1 MIESIIIFLET
12 NNIGFPEYKAIRS
25 KIEQQNTEML
35 SLIAITFFFCLSI
48 LHLLSLGI
56 DTFRIDRALYFIGI
70 IGIFILR
77 ILSEESIENNKIN
90 PKLVGYAKILFFAY
104 GIADGIILHPTTS
117 SLVFILMLVAIPIL
131 FIDRPIIIIT
141 ETIMA
146 AASFIFAC
154 LIFKTGD
161 ALASDLVCTALC
173 GFIAIIVGCHLS
185 HYRCK
190 ALDGEQKVHTLLFGV
205 GNNIDSA
212 PKAKDDATCKSLS
225 KLSPLSFEGKLSC
238 ICLDTNDICLL
249 DPSQDPKP
257 RTKMLSSVSSIVH
270 ELFDDDHIFSH
281 TSKKFIIFATNVT
294 QDKLDVLTN
303 QLNHHIQKAGY
314 SARVNSLKGNPGQS
328 IKTLVDETI
337 FNNDYRFNSIF

>member
-1 MIESIIIFLET
+1 MIELIFIFLET
-12 NNIGFPEYKAIRS
+12 NNIGILEYKAIRS
-25 KIEQQNTEML
+25 KIEQQNTKML
-35 SLIAITFFFCLSI
+35 SLIATTFYFCLTI
-48 LHLLSLGI
+48 LYLLSLSI
-56 DTFRIDRALYFIGI
+56 DTFRFGRALYFIGV
-70 IGIFILR
+70 IGVFILAV
-77 ILSEESIENNKIN
+77 LSERSIEHNKIN
-90 PKLVGYAKILFFAY
+90 PKLVGCAKILFFAY

-117 SLVFILMLVAIPIL
+117 SLVFILMLVATPIL

-146 AASFIFAC
+146 AISFIFAC

-173 GFIAIIVGCHLS
+173 GLAAIIFGCRLS

-190 ALDGEQKVHTLLFGV
+190 ALDGEQKVYTLLFGV
-205 GNNIDSA
+205 GNNIIPA
-212 PKAKDDATCKSLS
+212 PKTKDNTACKSL
-225 KLSPLSFEGKLSC
+225 LRLLPLSFEGKLSC
-238 ICLDTNDICLL
+238 ICLDTKDICLL
-249 DPSQDPKP
+249 DSSQDPEP
-257 RTKMLSSVSSIVH
+257 RAEVLNSVSSIVH

-303 QLNHHIQKAGY
+303 KLNHRIQKAGY
-314 SARVNSLKGNPGQS
+314 SARVNSLKGSPGQS

-337 FNNDYRFNSIF
+337 FNNDYRFNFIF

>member
-12 NNIGFPEYKAIRS
+12 NDIGFPEYKAIRS

-70 IGIFILR
+70 IGVFILR
-77 ILSEESIENNKIN
+77 ILSEESIEHNKIN

-104 GIADGIILHPTTS
+104 GIADGIILHPTAS
-117 SLVFILMLVAIPIL
+117 SLVFILMLVSIPIL

-190 ALDGEQKVHTLLFGV
+190 ALDGEQKVYTLLFGV
-205 GNNIDSA
+205 GNNINPV

-257 RTKMLSSVSSIVH
+257 RTEMLSSVSSIVH

-303 QLNHHIQKAGY
+303 KLNHRIQKAGY
-314 SARVNSLKGNPGQS
+314 SARVNSLKGSPGQS

-337 FNNDYRFNSIF
+337 FNNDYRFNFIF

>member
-12 NNIGFPEYKAIRS
+12 NDIGFPEYKAIRS

-70 IGIFILR
+70 IGVFILR
-77 ILSEESIENNKIN
+77 ILSEESIEHNKIN

-104 GIADGIILHPTTS
+104 GIADGIILHPTAS
-117 SLVFILMLVAIPIL
+117 SLVFILMLVSIPIL

-190 ALDGEQKVHTLLFGV
+190 ALDGEQKVYTLLFGV
-205 GNNIDSA
+205 GNNINPV

-257 RTKMLSSVSSIVH
+257 RTEMLSSVSSIVH

-303 QLNHHIQKAGY
+303 KLNHRIQKAGY

>member
-12 NNIGFPEYKAIRS
+12 NDIGFLEYKAI
-25 KIEQQNTEML
+25 KPEIKQQNAKVL
-35 SLIAITFFFCLSI
+35 SLIVFTFYFYLNILFLLSI
-48 LHLLSLGI
+48 GI
-56 DTFRIDRALYFIGI
+56 DTFRFGRVLYFIGI
-70 IGIFILR
+70 ISAFVLML
-77 ILSEESIENNKIN
+77 LSERSIEHNKIN

-117 SLVFILMLVAIPIL
+117 SLVFILMLFAIPIL

-146 AASFIFAC
+146 AISFIFAC

-161 ALASDLVCTALC
+161 ALASDLVRTALC
-173 GFIAIIVGCHLS
+173 GLIAIIFGCRLS

-190 ALDGEQKVHTLLFGV
+190 ALDDEQKVHALLFGV
-205 GNNIDSA
+205 GDNIDPAS
-212 PKAKDDATCKSLS
+212 KAKDNTVCKSLL
-225 KLSPLSFEGKLSC
+225 KLSSLSFEGKLSC
-238 ICLDTNDICLL
+238 ICLDTEDIRLL
-249 DPSQDPKP
+249 DSSQDPEP
-257 RTKMLSSVSSIVH
+257 RTKMLSSVSSIVY

-281 TSKKFIIFATNVT
+281 NNEKFIIFVPNVA
-294 QDKLDVLTN
+294 QDKLDALTN

-314 SARVNSLKGNPGQS
+314 SARVNSLKSNPGQY

>member
-1 MIESIIIFLET
+1 M
-12 NNIGFPEYKAIRS
+12 G
-25 KIEQQNTEML
+25 
-35 SLIAITFFFCLSI
+35 C
-48 LHLLSLGI
+48 
-56 DTFRIDRALYFIGI
+56 
-70 IGIFILR
+70 
-77 ILSEESIENNKIN
+77 
-90 PKLVGYAKILFFAY
+90 AKILFFAY

-117 SLVFILMLVAIPIL
+117 SLVLILMLVAIPIL

-173 GFIAIIVGCHLS
+173 CFIAIIVGCHLS

-190 ALDGEQKVHTLLFGV
+190 ALDGEQKVYTLLFGV
-205 GNNIDSA
+205 GNNINPV

-257 RTKMLSSVSSIVH
+257 RTEMLSSVSSIVH
-270 ELFDDDHIFSH
+270 ELFDDDHIFSYNNE
-281 TSKKFIIFATNVT
+281 KFIIFVPNVT

-314 SARVNSLKGNPGQS
+314 SARVNSLKSNPGQS

-337 FNNDYRFNSIF
+337 FNNDYRFNFIF

>member
-1 MIESIIIFLET
+1 MIELIFIFLET
-12 NNIGFPEYKAIRS
+12 NNIGILEYKAIRS
-25 KIEQQNTEML
+25 KIEQQNTKML
-35 SLIAITFFFCLSI
+35 SLIATTFYFCLTI
-48 LHLLSLGI
+48 LYLLSLSI
-56 DTFRIDRALYFIGI
+56 DTFRFGRALYFIGV
-70 IGIFILR
+70 IGVFILAV
-77 ILSEESIENNKIN
+77 LSERSIEHNKIN
-90 PKLVGYAKILFFAY
+90 PKLVGCAKILFFAY

-117 SLVFILMLVAIPIL
+117 SLVFILMLVATPIL

-146 AASFIFAC
+146 AISFIFAC

-173 GFIAIIVGCHLS
+173 GLAAIIFGCRLS

-190 ALDGEQKVHTLLFGV
+190 ALDGEQKVYTLLFGV
-205 GNNIDSA
+205 GNNIIPA
-212 PKAKDDATCKSLS
+212 PKTKDNTACKSL
-225 KLSPLSFEGKLSC
+225 LRLLPLSFEGKLSC
-238 ICLDTNDICLL
+238 ICLDTKDICLL
-249 DPSQDPKP
+249 DSSQDPEP
-257 RTKMLSSVSSIVH
+257 RAEVLNSVSSIVH

-281 TSKKFIIFATNVT
+281 NNEKFIIFVPNVA
-294 QDKLDVLTN
+294 QDKLDALTN

-314 SARVNSLKGNPGQS
+314 SARVNSLKSNPGQY

>member
-12 NNIGFPEYKAIRS
+12 NDIGFPEYKAIRS

-70 IGIFILR
+70 ISVFILR
-77 ILSEESIENNKIN
+77 ILSEESIEHNKIN

-104 GIADGIILHPTTS
+104 GIADGIILHPTAS
-117 SLVFILMLVAIPIL
+117 SLVFILMLVSIPIL

-190 ALDGEQKVHTLLFGV
+190 ALDGEQKVYTLLFGV
-205 GNNIDSA
+205 GNNINPV

-257 RTKMLSSVSSIVH
+257 RTEMLSSVSSIVH

-303 QLNHHIQKAGY
+303 KLNHRIQKAGY

-337 FNNDYRFNSIF
+337 FNNDYRFNFIF

>member
-1 MIESIIIFLET
+1 MIELIFIFLET
-12 NNIGFPEYKAIRS
+12 NNIGILEYKAIRS
-25 KIEQQNTEML
+25 KIEQQNTKML
-35 SLIAITFFFCLSI
+35 SLIATTFYFCLTI
-48 LHLLSLGI
+48 LYLLSLSI
-56 DTFRIDRALYFIGI
+56 DTFRFGRALYFIGV
-70 IGIFILR
+70 IGVFILAV
-77 ILSEESIENNKIN
+77 LSERSIEHNKIN
-90 PKLVGYAKILFFAY
+90 PKLVGCAKILFFAY
-104 GIADGIILHPTTS
+104 GIADGIILHPTAS
-117 SLVFILMLVAIPIL
+117 SLVFILMLVSIPIL

-190 ALDGEQKVHTLLFGV
+190 ALDGEQKVYTLLFGV
-205 GNNIDSA
+205 GNNINPV

-257 RTKMLSSVSSIVH
+257 RTEMLSSVSSIVH

-303 QLNHHIQKAGY
+303 KLNHRIQKAGY

-337 FNNDYRFNSIF
+337 FNNDYRFNFIF

>member
-12 NNIGFPEYKAIRS
+12 NNIGFPEYKAI
-25 KIEQQNTEML
+25 KPEIKQQNTKVL
-35 SLIAITFFFCLSI
+35 SLIAITFFFCLTI
-48 LHLLSLGI
+48 LYLLSLGI
-56 DTFRIDRALYFIGI
+56 DTFRFGRVLYFIGI

-77 ILSEESIENNKIN
+77 ILSERSIEHNKIN

-117 SLVFILMLVAIPIL
+117 SLVFILMLITIPIL

-173 GFIAIIVGCHLS
+173 GFIAIIVGCQLS

-190 ALDGEQKVHTLLFGV
+190 ALDGEQKVYTLLFGV
-205 GNNIDSA
+205 GNNINPV
-212 PKAKDDATCKSLS
+212 PKANDDTACKSLL
-225 KLSPLSFEGKLSC
+225 KLLPLSFEGKLSC
-238 ICLDTNDICLL
+238 ICLDTKDICLL
-249 DPSQDPKP
+249 DSSQDPEP
-257 RTKMLSSVSSIVH
+257 RAEVLSSVSSIVH
-270 ELFDDDHIFSH
+270 ELFDDDHIFSYNNE
-281 TSKKFIIFATNVT
+281 KFIIFVPNVT

-328 IKTLVDETI
+328 IKTLVNETI
-337 FNNDYRFNSIF
+337 FNNDYRFNFIF

>member
-1 MIESIIIFLET
+1 MIELIFIFLET
-12 NNIGFPEYKAIRS
+12 NNIGILEYKAIRS
-25 KIEQQNTEML
+25 KIEQQNTKML
-35 SLIAITFFFCLSI
+35 SLIATTFYFCLTI
-48 LHLLSLGI
+48 LYLLSLSI
-56 DTFRIDRALYFIGI
+56 DTFRFGRALYFIGV
-70 IGIFILR
+70 IGVFILAV
-77 ILSEESIENNKIN
+77 LSERSIEHNKIS
-90 PKLVGYAKILFFAY
+90 PKLVGCAKILFFAY

-117 SLVFILMLVAIPIL
+117 SLVFILMLVATPIL

-146 AASFIFAC
+146 AISFIFAC

-173 GFIAIIVGCHLS
+173 GLAAIIFGCRLS

-190 ALDGEQKVHTLLFGV
+190 ALDGEQKVYTLLFGV
-205 GNNIDSA
+205 GNNIIPA
-212 PKAKDDATCKSLS
+212 PKTKDNTACKSLL
-225 KLSPLSFEGKLSC
+225 KLLPLSFEGKLSC
-238 ICLDTNDICLL
+238 ICLDTKDICLL
-249 DPSQDPKP
+249 DSSQDPEP
-257 RTKMLSSVSSIVH
+257 RAEVLNSVSSIVH

-281 TSKKFIIFATNVT
+281 NNEKFIIFVPNVT

>member
-1 MIESIIIFLET
+1 MIELIFIFLET
-12 NNIGFPEYKAIRS
+12 NNIGILEYKAIRS
-25 KIEQQNTEML
+25 KIEQQNTKML
-35 SLIAITFFFCLSI
+35 SLIATTIYFCLTI
-48 LHLLSLGI
+48 LYLLSLSI
-56 DTFRIDRALYFIGI
+56 DTFRFGRALYFIGV
-70 IGIFILR
+70 IGVFILAV
-77 ILSEESIENNKIN
+77 LSERSIEHNKIN
-90 PKLVGYAKILFFAY
+90 PKLVGCAKILFFAY

-117 SLVFILMLVAIPIL
+117 SLVLILMLVATPIL

-146 AASFIFAC
+146 AISFIFAC

-173 GFIAIIVGCHLS
+173 GLAAIIFGCRLS

-190 ALDGEQKVHTLLFGV
+190 ALDGEQKVYTLLFGV
-205 GNNIDSA
+205 GNNIIPA
-212 PKAKDDATCKSLS
+212 PKTKDNTACKSLL
-225 KLSPLSFEGKLSC
+225 KLLPLSFEGKLSC
-238 ICLDTNDICLL
+238 ICLDTKDICLL
-249 DPSQDPKP
+249 DSSQDPEP
-257 RTKMLSSVSSIVH
+257 RAEVLNSVSSIVY

-281 TSKKFIIFATNVT
+281 NNEKFIIFVPNVA
-294 QDKLDVLTN
+294 QDKLDILTN